1 MPSSRLFSYILI
13 QDLTLSSIS
22 LKSAENITG
31 LTVTLTAHGGAR
43 GPGRGAPGGESDE
56 TLALPLGGLG
66 SPVSVTIAGVGEEW
80 ARSGPRAWGGA
91 AAGPPA
97 GDALLTDWRYTS
109 VITRHA
115 HYTEYTECFAH

>member
-1 MPSSRLFSYILI
+1 MRRISRGSPSH
-13 QDLTLSSIS
+13 
-22 LKSAENITG
+22 
-31 LTVTLTAHGGAR
+31 AHGTRGGA
-43 GPGRGAPGGESDE
+43 GRGAPGGESDE
-56 TLALPLGGLG
+56 TLALGGLG

-80 ARSGPRAWGGA
+80 ARSGPRAWWALLLG
-91 AAGPPA
+91 PA